1 MKTTTIILAAIFT
14 LQVGILFAENDNI
27 STSVINETSAIT
39 LVSLAPSTPVEATF
53 EEIITVNEMVSLVPL
68 TPAEATFEEMPS
80 DMISLVMLA
89 PVTPATADFQDT
101 IVSVT
106 IDPGMLAPV
115 TPATADF
122 E

>member
-1 MKTTTIILAAIFT
+1 
-14 LQVGILFAENDNI
+14 
-27 STSVINETSAIT
+27 
-39 LVSLAPSTPVEATF
+39 
-53 EEIITVNEMVSLVPL
+53 MVSLVPL